1 MKINIYKIALISL
14 LIIILIFVIEFTNA
28 RTIYVGIGT
37 DYSKI
42 QDAIDDASDGDTIF
56 VKSGIYYENIVI
68 NKSITLMGE
77 GKEKTVIRYSKEY
90 NTSSKNIIFVNRDR
104 CTIKE
109 IKIIGAGSYSDI
121 TGIEINSSNNIISEN
136 VLTDNYIGIK
146 ANDNTKNNYI
156 YHNKM
161 YENQYGVSLYQS
173 TDNNVS
179 GNNITSCVFYGI
191 YIYNTESNIVFDN
204 DLSDN
209 YYGVKIKASE
219 ANIIFK
225 NKIHQNLEGIDLC
238 CGSGYNIIYLNI
250 FDSNNNNA
258 NDDLFNQWDNGK
270 VGNYWDDYNGEDLN
284 DDGIGDVPYNITS
297 PENFDHYPLIII
309 PVNRS

>member
-14 LIIILIFVIEFTNA
+14 LIITLIVVIEFTNA

-77 GKEKTVIRYSKEY
+77 GKEKTVIRYSKDY
-90 NTSSKNIIFVNRDR
+90 NTSSKNIILVNRDR

-109 IKIIGAGSYSDI
+109 IKIIGAGTHSDI
-121 TGIEINSSNNIISEN
+121 IGININSSNNIISGN
-136 VLTDNYIGIK
+136 FLTDNYIGVNVNI
-146 ANDNTKNNYI
+146 DMKNNFV
-156 YHNKM
+156 HNNHMSK
-161 YENQYGVSLYQS
+161 NQYGVSLYQS
-173 TDNNVS
+173 TNNNVS
-179 GNNITSCVFYGI
+179 GNNITSSVFYGV
-191 YIYNTESNIVFDN
+191 YIYNTENNVVFN
-204 DLSDN
+204 NSLSDS
-209 YYGVKIKASE
+209 YYGIKIKASE
-219 ANIIFK
+219 GNIIFK
-225 NKIHQNLEGIDLC
+225 NRIYQNLEGIDLC
-238 CGSGYNIIYLNI
+238 CGSGYNIIYLNV
-250 FDSNNNNA
+250 FKNNNNNA
-258 NDDLFNQWDNGK
+258 NDDLFNQWDNGI

-297 PENFDHYPLIII
+297 FENYDHYPLMEI
-309 PVNRS
+309 PRI